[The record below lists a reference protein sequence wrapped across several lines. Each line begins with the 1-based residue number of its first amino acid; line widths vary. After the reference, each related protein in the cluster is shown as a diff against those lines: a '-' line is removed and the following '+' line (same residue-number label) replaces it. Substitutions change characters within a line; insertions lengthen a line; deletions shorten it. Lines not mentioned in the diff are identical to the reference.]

1 MINFMGL
8 DGFVWFIGVVEDR
21 NDPSKLGRV
30 KVRCLGFHSE
40 DKNDIPTADL
50 PWAHVMHPVTDPSMQ
65 GMGTTPSFLVE
76 GTWVVGFFRDAKEK
90 QQPIIMGTLPGYP
103 QTVSDKSKG
112 FNDPNEVYP
121 QTENSLSGHALNESD
136 VNRLARN
143 DTDQAHAIVKT
154 KDDARTTGV
163 PIANTTDDTTDS
175 TNEEWTEQAST
186 YAAVYPKNH
195 VYETESGHIKEFDDT
210 EGAERIHEYHKSGTF
225 YEIDASGNKHTRIV
239 GSNYEIIAGS
249 DFVNVKGTANL
260 TIDSNCNTY
269 IKGNWNIQV
278 DGTKTEV
285 VTGAVTQTYKDTKTE
300 TVTKAVTETYS
311 DTLTQEVTGDVKETF
326 SATYDQD
333 VTGAVTID
341 GSTINLNNGSNA
353 AARVGD
359 TVTEIEPAGAD
370 DTIGSGSSTV
380 LIG

>member
-1 MINFMGL
+1 M
-8 DGFVWFIGVVEDR
+8 
-21 NDPSKLGRV
+21 
-30 KVRCLGFHSE
+30 
-40 DKNDIPTADL
+40 
-50 PWAHVMHPVTDPSMQ
+50 
-65 GMGTTPSFLVE
+65 
-76 GTWVVGFFRDAKEK
+76 
-90 QQPIIMGTLPGYP
+90 
-103 QTVSDKSKG
+103 
-112 FNDPNEVYP
+112 
-121 QTENSLSGHALNESD
+121 
-136 VNRLARN
+136 
-143 DTDQAHAIVKT
+143 
-154 KDDARTTGV
+154 
-163 PIANTTDDTTDS
+163 
-175 TNEEWTEQAST
+175 
-186 YAAVYPKNH
+186 
-195 VYETESGHIKEFDDT
+195 
-210 EGAERIHEYHKSGTF
+210 
-225 YEIDASGNKHTRIV
+225 
-239 GSNYEIIAGS
+239 
-249 DFVNVKGTANL
+249 

>member
-1 MINFMGL
+1 MPNYFMGQ

-30 KVRCLGFHSE
+30 KVRCLGFHTE
-40 DKNDIPTADL
+40 DKNQIPTETL

-65 GMGTTPSFLVE
+65 GMGSTPSFLVE
-76 GTWVVGFFRDAKEK
+76 GTWVVGFFRDAEHK

-121 QTENSLSGHALNESD
+121 QKENSLSGHALNESD

-225 YEIDASGNKHTRIV
+225 NEVDASGNKHTRIV
-239 GSNYEIIAGS
+239 GDNYEVIAGS

-285 VTGAVTQTYKDTKTE
+285 VTGAVTQTYKDKKTE
-300 TVTKAVTETYS
+300 T
-311 DTLTQEVTGDVKETF
+311 VTGDVKETY
-326 SATYDQD
+326 SATFDQD
-333 VTGAVTID
+333 VTGNITID
-341 GSTINLNNGSNA
+341 VTGTDSTINLQTGTKG
-353 AARVGD
+353 AARL
-359 TVTEIEPAGAD
+359 D
-370 DTIGSGSSTV
+370 DTAIGTDPSHINHGDQITSTINSSSSTV
-380 LIG
+380 IIGD